1 MNRTG
6 ASAAMTD
13 YASDT
18 VGRHAK
24 GLKGEGRGMIK
35 IFIGAILA
43 LLDITVTNGSMRFGI
58 LPDFIGCF
66 LLYLGFKDIMAAYPK
81 TCQRLATARTTLLV
95 LTVYSAI
102 LYVMALTGIGADIA
116 WLETALSLI
125 YYVVLFYVLYL
136 FLQSLYE
143 IETDVSGD
151 LKLEKFKRWW
161 RYMSLFQVLIC
172 VLILV
177 LCFRSAS
184 VEILFA
190 YYVCAV
196 MALVCEVLYLARLNG
211 VLNTLQRRH

>member
-6 ASAAMTD
+6 ASAVMTD

-24 GLKGEGRGMIK
+24 GLKGEERGMIK

-43 LLDITVTNGSMRFGI
+43 LLDFTVTNGSMRFGI

-66 LLYLGFKDIMAAYPK
+66 LLYLGFK
-81 TCQRLATARTTLLV
+81 TCQRLTTARTSLLV

-190 YYVCAV
+190 YYVCAI
-196 MALVCEVLYLARLNG
+196 MALVCEVLYLVRLNG
-211 VLNTLQRRH
+211 VINTLQRRH

>member
-6 ASAAMTD
+6 ASAVMTD

-24 GLKGEGRGMIK
+24 GLKGEKRGMIK

-66 LLYLGFKDIMAAYPK
+66 LLYLGFKDIMVAYPK

-102 LYVMALTGIGADIA
+102 LYVMGIDRDRCG
-116 WLETALSLI
+116 
-125 YYVVLFYVLYL
+125 Y
-136 FLQSLYE
+136 
-143 IETDVSGD
+143 
-151 LKLEKFKRWW
+151 
-161 RYMSLFQVLIC
+161 C
-172 VLILV
+172 
-177 LCFRSAS
+177 
-184 VEILFA
+184 
-190 YYVCAV
+190 
-196 MALVCEVLYLARLNG
+196 LA
-211 VLNTLQRRH
+211 

>member
-1 MNRTG
+1 
-6 ASAAMTD
+6 
-13 YASDT
+13 
-18 VGRHAK
+18 
-24 GLKGEGRGMIK
+24 MIK

-43 LLDITVTNGSMRFGI
+43 LLDFTVTNGSMRFGI

-102 LYVMALTGIGADIA
+102 LYVMALTGIDADIA

-151 LKLEKFKRWW
+151 LKLEKFKRSWYFALDLLQW
-161 RYMSLFQVLIC
+161 KSCLLIMY
-172 VLILV
+172 VRLWH
-177 LCFRSAS
+177 LCAKSS
-184 VEILFA
+184 IWFA
-190 YYVCAV
+190 
-196 MALVCEVLYLARLNG
+196 
-211 VLNTLQRRH
+211 

>member
-1 MNRTG
+1 MPTTG
-6 ASAAMTD
+6 DS
-13 YASDT
+13 
-18 VGRHAK
+18 
-24 GLKGEGRGMIK
+24 
-35 IFIGAILA
+35 
-43 LLDITVTNGSMRFGI
+43 
-58 LPDFIGCF
+58 
-66 LLYLGFKDIMAAYPK
+66 
-81 TCQRLATARTTLLV
+81 RTTLLV

-184 VEILFA
+184 VEICLLIMYVRLWHLCAKSSIWFA
-190 YYVCAV
+190 
-196 MALVCEVLYLARLNG
+196 
-211 VLNTLQRRH
+211 

>member
-1 MNRTG
+1 
-6 ASAAMTD
+6 
-13 YASDT
+13 
-18 VGRHAK
+18 
-24 GLKGEGRGMIK
+24 MIK

-43 LLDITVTNGSMRFGI
+43 LLDFTVTNGSMRFGI

-81 TCQRLATARTTLLV
+81 TCQRLATPRTTLLV

-143 IETDVSGD
+143 IETDV
-151 LKLEKFKRWW
+151 
-161 RYMSLFQVLIC
+161 
-172 VLILV
+172 
-177 LCFRSAS
+177 
-184 VEILFA
+184 
-190 YYVCAV
+190 
-196 MALVCEVLYLARLNG
+196 
-211 VLNTLQRRH
+211 

>member
-1 MNRTG
+1 
-6 ASAAMTD
+6 
-13 YASDT
+13 
-18 VGRHAK
+18 
-24 GLKGEGRGMIK
+24 MIK

-43 LLDITVTNGSMRFGI
+43 LLDFTVTNGSMRFGI

-151 LKLEKFKRWW
+151 LKLEDRK
-161 RYMSLFQVLIC
+161 
-172 VLILV
+172 
-177 LCFRSAS
+177 S
-184 VEILFA
+184 V
-190 YYVCAV
+190 V
-196 MALVCEVLYLARLNG
+196 
-211 VLNTLQRRH
+211 

>member
-1 MNRTG
+1 
-6 ASAAMTD
+6 
-13 YASDT
+13 
-18 VGRHAK
+18 
-24 GLKGEGRGMIK
+24 MIK

-43 LLDITVTNGSMRFGI
+43 LLDFTMTNGNMRIGI
-58 LPDFIGCF
+58 LPDFLGC
-66 LLYLGFKDIMAAYPK
+66 LLLFLGFKDMMAAYPK
-81 TCQRLATARTTLLV
+81 TGVRLMTARTTALV
-95 LTVYSAI
+95 LTIYSAI

-143 IETDVSGD
+143 IEGQVSGD

-161 RYMSLFQVLIC
+161 RYMSLFQVMIC

-177 LCFRSAS
+177 LCFRAAS

-190 YYVCAV
+190 YYVCAILS
-196 MALVCEVLYLARLNG
+196 LVCEVLYLVRLNG
-211 VLNTLQRRH
+211 IINTLQRNH

>member
-1 MNRTG
+1 
-6 ASAAMTD
+6 
-13 YASDT
+13 
-18 VGRHAK
+18 
-24 GLKGEGRGMIK
+24 MIK

-43 LLDITVTNGSMRFGI
+43 LLDFTVTNGSMRFGI

-102 LYVMALTGIGADIA
+102 LYVMALTGIGANIA

-151 LKLEKFKRWW
+151 LKLEKFNRWW
-161 RYMSLFQVLIC
+161 CYMLSLIH
-172 VLILV
+172 I
-177 LCFRSAS
+177 
-184 VEILFA
+184 
-190 YYVCAV
+190 
-196 MALVCEVLYLARLNG
+196 
-211 VLNTLQRRH
+211 

>member
-6 ASAAMTD
+6 ASAVMTD

-24 GLKGEGRGMIK
+24 GLKGEERRMIK

-43 LLDITVTNGSMRFGI
+43 LLDFTVTNGSMRIGI

-66 LLYLGFKDIMAAYPK
+66 LLYLGFKDIMSAYPK
-81 TCQRLATARTTLLV
+81 TCHRLATAKTTLLV

-116 WLETALSLI
+116 WLEIALSLI
-125 YYVVLFYVLYL
+125 YVLYL

-143 IETDVSGD
+143 IENDVSGD

-196 MALVCEVLYLARLNG
+196 MALVCEVLYLVRLNG

>member
-6 ASAAMTD
+6 ASAVMTD

-102 LYVMALTGIGADIA
+102 LYVMALTGIGANIA

-125 YYVVLFYVLYL
+125 YYVVLFMC
-136 FLQSLYE
+136 FICSCSLY
-143 IETDVSGD
+143 
-151 LKLEKFKRWW
+151 
-161 RYMSLFQVLIC
+161 M
-172 VLILV
+172 
-177 LCFRSAS
+177 
-184 VEILFA
+184 
-190 YYVCAV
+190 
-196 MALVCEVLYLARLNG
+196 RL
-211 VLNTLQRRH
+211 RRMYPVI

>member
-1 MNRTG
+1 
-6 ASAAMTD
+6 
-13 YASDT
+13 
-18 VGRHAK
+18 
-24 GLKGEGRGMIK
+24 MIK

-43 LLDITVTNGSMRFGI
+43 LLDFTFTNGSMRIGI

-66 LLYLGFKDIMAAYPK
+66 LIYLGFKDIVSAYPK
-81 TCQRLATARTTLLV
+81 TAKRLTAARTTLLV
-95 LTVYSAI
+95 LTIYSAV
-102 LYVMALTGIGADIA
+102 LYVMALTGTGANIA
-116 WLETALSLI
+116 WLETALALI

-143 IETDVSGD
+143 IESDVPGD

-172 VLILV
+172 VLILA

-190 YYVCAV
+190 YYVCAIL
-196 MALVCEVLYLARLNG
+196 ALVCEVLYLVRLNG
-211 VLNTLQRRH
+211 ILNTLQRGH

>member
-1 MNRTG
+1 
-6 ASAAMTD
+6 
-13 YASDT
+13 
-18 VGRHAK
+18 
-24 GLKGEGRGMIK
+24 MIK

-43 LLDITVTNGSMRFGI
+43 LLDFTVTNGSMRFGI

-102 LYVMALTGIGADIA
+102 LYVMALTGIGA
-116 WLETALSLI
+116 ALSLI

-190 YYVCAV
+190 YYVCAI
-196 MALVCEVLYLARLNG
+196 MALVCEVLYLVRLNG
-211 VLNTLQRRH
+211 VINTLQRRH

>member
-6 ASAAMTD
+6 ASAVMTD

-24 GLKGEGRGMIK
+24 GLKGEERGMIK

-43 LLDITVTNGSMRFGI
+43 LLDFTVTNGS
-58 LPDFIGCF
+58 IGCF

-161 RYMSLFQVLIC
+161 CYMSLFQVLIC

-211 VLNTLQRRH
+211 VINTLQRRH